1 MKHRRRWGHVA
12 LAISIF
18 PNFAFAQGAEDDQDR
33 FCKDHWL
40 AAGSCRERTWGGP
53 ELMFG
58 GDLGLSTMTETGPFG
73 FNKGVGG
80 VTDAG
85 PAWGVRAGLEL
96 FPSLGVEARYVGM
109 YNSAQSSVSPTGSVG
124 FLTTGGEAVVRI
136 TAPTPYVRPYI
147 FGGIGYYDVSLIGS
161 SRAQESSLLH
171 SSSQPGIPLGFG
183 FDVPITWYVSVGL
196 EATYHFQLGE
206 DYSTDKTTTKGG
218 AGIDGGDLSTFN
230 ALVRVR
236 L

>member
-1 MKHRRRWGHVA
+1 LVHAA
-12 LAISIF
+12 LAISLF
-18 PNFAFAQGAEDDQDR
+18 PQLAFAEGTEDDQDR
-33 FCKDHWL
+33 FCRTHRL
-40 AAGSCRERTWGGP
+40 AAGACSERRWAGP

-58 GDLGLSTMTETGPFG
+58 GDLGLSTMTETGPFD

-85 PAWGVRAGLEL
+85 PAWGVRAAVEL
-96 FPSLGVEARYVGM
+96 FPWLGVEARYVGM
-109 YNSAQSSVSPTGSVG
+109 YNSAQRSVSPGGNVG
-124 FLTTGGEAVVRI
+124 FLTTGAEAVVRI
-136 TAPTPYVRPYI
+136 TAPTPYVHPYI
-147 FGGIGYYDVSLIGS
+147 FGGVAYYDVSLIGS
-161 SRAQESSLLH
+161 SRAQQSSVLQ

-183 FDVPITWYVSVGL
+183 FDVPLTWYVTVGL

-206 DYSTDKTTTKGG
+206 DFSTDTTTTKGG

-230 ALVRVR
+230 AVVRAR